1 MYIDYTESR
10 IHIYIYTHHAER
22 ERVLL
27 SPGTDCSISYHT
39 LVKPKP
45 SGRTRSWI
53 HHYIYVI
60 YVYDC
65 ICIWLYMYMI
75 VYVYDYICIW
85 LYMYMIIYVYD
96 CICIWLYMYMIIY
109 GCFLSHGGT
118 PFIIRFRLGFSMKK
132 TIQLL
137 GYLHLWKPPYI
148 QMLDSPTGQIFD
160 VFSTGI
166 QHLMIQMRHLRSWW
180 FMEK

>member
-1 MYIDYTESR
+1 MI
-10 IHIYIYTHHAER
+10 
-22 ERVLL
+22 V
-27 SPGTDCSISYHT
+27 
-39 LVKPKP
+39 
-45 SGRTRSWI
+45 
-53 HHYIYVI
+53 

-75 VYVYDYICIW
+75 IYVYDYICIW

-180 FMEK
+180 FMEKIILQKRHVLPCIIMLLMMMLNAGLANGKNQMLPSGNLLHSYWKWPSRNSWFSH